1 MKTALLGHFL
11 KRFIVS
17 KRVAYFLTLI
27 TFVNLHFNQ
36 IMADYVGNFR
46 SLVDLQDC
54 IPFLINDFDS
64 LTTQDSVRV
73 ACRFRP
79 INQRERDEG
88 QSDVVVEILG
98 GGTQVK
104 YRGKKTQSFSFD
116 RAFKPNAS
124 QQEVFDHTGAPLV
137 DQVLQGINC
146 TLFAY
151 GQTGSG
157 TLFLSLSQ

>member
-1 MKTALLGHFL
+1 MLRCT
-11 KRFIVS
+11 S
-17 KRVAYFLTLI
+17 
-27 TFVNLHFNQ
+27 NL
-36 IMADYVGNFR
+36 
-46 SLVDLQDC
+46 SLYSPGRCHATKCPQYSRT
-54 IPFLINDFDS
+54 FLILRKLEDHGELRRYTLCIHVVTIKASFVCS
-64 LTTQDSVRV
+64 PCIQDSVRV

-88 QSDVVVEILG
+88 QSDVVIEILG

-116 RAFKPNAS
+116 RAFPTNCT
-124 QQEVFDHTGAPLV
+124 QQDVFDHTGALLV

-157 TLFLSLSQ
+157 